1 MNELVTLRQ
10 AINAIALTYGLK
22 KVTVRYNPRLKAYM
36 IQILGTNTV
45 PGQALDE
52 MLDLLNGYGFST
64 SVKFMRGILG
74 SMIVITAVKKHG

>member
-74 SMIVITAVKKHG
+74 SMIVIVAVKKHG

>member
-1 MNELVTLRQ
+1 MNELVALRQ
-10 AINAIALTYGLK
+10 GINAIALAYGLK
-22 KVTVRYNPRLKAYM
+22 KVTIRYNPRLKAYM

-74 SMIVITAVKKHG
+74 SMIVIVAVKKHG

>member
-52 MLDLLNGYGFST
+52 MLDLLNGYGFRT

>member
-52 MLDLLNGYGFST
+52 ILDLLNGYGFRT

>member
-22 KVTVRYNPRLKAYM
+22 KVTVRYNPRLKAYI

-52 MLDLLNGYGFST
+52 MLDLLNGYGFRT

>member
-22 KVTVRYNPRLKAYM
+22 KVTIRYNPRLKAYM

-52 MLDLLNGYGFST
+52 MLDLLNGYGFRT